1 MNIGKD
7 QHHTHTLQQK
17 AGVMRLH
24 FFMSRRPSV
33 RLDPSI
39 LARQHPLSQSQLHWN
54 CQCVNCNG
62 LEPHSP
68 GIDPV
73 GLSKEVRASVG
84 DKEHGQHQHFV
95 VLSLRPGA
103 LKQLL
108 LVFKST

>member
-1 MNIGKD
+1 VGFNQLVNKTKYARADATHIQAISHANIRCRSHDG
-7 QHHTHTLQQK
+7 
-17 AGVMRLH
+17 
-24 FFMSRRPSV
+24 
-33 RLDPSI
+33 
-39 LARQHPLSQSQLHWN
+39 N